1 MTRTRPP
8 KGAVSIRQMRTDPAT
23 GIGFPCVSGTVF
35 SRKWILYDT
44 DNLYPQ
50 HLRDLSA
57 SPTHNAA
64 LQFKRDMAV
73 GDGLTWD
80 KSNTQLN
87 AFFNTLESSFPESDT
102 VRTMEDLLMRLA
114 WDLFVYGGM
123 SLWVSW
129 SKGALIGEK
138 PTVASVAP
146 APFETMRL
154 ETPDSDDDLARISG
168 VWFSRDWANWNGK
181 YNKPRP
187 YPMFSRLLGAT
198 NPEQMQVLW
207 HMSSRGGSNWY
218 PYPDYIG
225 AVNDIKADSQLS
237 LYRLAAIENGFVPG
251 MILTVSGITSQV
263 KQDEFYRKMEQQ
275 FQGPANANKM
285 MVLFDEGVS
294 IAQKSGGNIKVEQ
307 PKSEGIASHYD
318 SVQKSTKENIL
329 LAHRIH
335 KSVAGMDSGAQL
347 GGEGNVI
354 RAAMGVL
361 EDTVVKSA
369 RREIESI
376 FQRLAKAS
384 AVPGWETI
392 RIVPISDDTPAPAEP
407 TNDPNATQR
416 SRLAQ

>member
-1 MTRTRPP
+1 MARTRPA
-8 KGAVSIRQMRTDPAT
+8 KGTVSIRQMRTDSAT

-35 SRKWILYDT
+35 SRRWILYDT

-73 GDGLTWD
+73 GNGLTWD
-80 KSNTQLN
+80 KANERLN
-87 AFFNTLESSFPESDT
+87 EFFGTLESNFPESDT

-123 SLWVSW
+123 SLWTSW
-129 SKGALIGEK
+129 DKGGRS
-138 PTVASVAP
+138 VASVAP

-154 ETPDSDDDLARISG
+154 EVPDPDDDMARIGG
-168 VWFSRDWANWNGK
+168 VWFSRDWAHWQMK

-251 MILTVSGITSQV
+251 MILTVSGILSQE
-263 KQDEFYRKMEQQ
+263 KQDEFHSKMEKQ

-285 MVLFDEGVS
+285 IVLFDQGVS
-294 IAQKSGGNIKVEQ
+294 VAGKTGGNIQVEQ
-307 PKSEGIASHYD
+307 PKSEGVAAHYD

-392 RIVPISDDTPAPAEP
+392 RIAPITDDTPAPVEP
-407 TNDPNATQR
+407 TAVEPETDTTQR